1 MSFKT
6 IEDLVGNTPL
16 VEISSPN
23 NKNNIFV
30 KLEGNNPGGSVKD
43 RPAMRMISDAEKNGI
58 IKKGDTL
65 IEATSGNTGIAL
77 SMAAAV
83 KGYKMIIIMPETASD
98 ERIKTMKVYGSKV
111 ILVDKEKDMEGARDL
126 ANKMRDNNEGI
137 VLDQFSNPSNYFS
150 HFDTTA
156 PEIWKQTDGKITHF
170 VSAMGTTGTITGVSL
185 FLKEKSKD
193 IKIIGVQP
201 KDGARIP
208 GIRRWKKGYL
218 PPIFK
223 NAIVDEIIDIS
234 QEDAEKTTMQLT
246 KESGLFCGISSG
258 ANIFIAR
265 QIANK
270 IENACV
276 VTIICDRGDR
286 YLSKISA
293 DK

>member
-23 NKNNIFV
+23 NKNNIFA

-43 RPAMRMISDAEKNGI
+43 RPAMRMISDAEKNGT

-77 SMAAAV
+77 SMVAAI

-150 HFDTTA
+150 HFDTTG

-185 FLKEKSKD
+185 FLKEKSED

-208 GIRRWKKGYL
+208 GIRRWKEGYL

-234 QEDAEKTTMQLT
+234 QEDAEKTTIQLT

-270 IENACV
+270 IENACI

-293 DK
+293 T

>member
-23 NKNNIFV
+23 NKNNIFA

-43 RPAMRMISDAEKNGI
+43 RPAMRMISDAEKNGT

-77 SMAAAV
+77 SMAAAI

-150 HFDTTA
+150 HFDTTG

-185 FLKEKSKD
+185 FLKEKSED

-208 GIRRWKKGYL
+208 GIRRWKEGYL

-234 QEDAEKTTMQLT
+234 QEDAEKTTIQLT

-270 IENACV
+270 IENACI

-293 DK
+293 T

>member
-23 NKNNIFV
+23 NKNNIFA

-150 HFDTTA
+150 HFDTTG

-208 GIRRWKKGYL
+208 GIRRWKEGYL

-234 QEDAEKTTMQLT
+234 QEDAEKTTIQLT

-270 IENACV
+270 IENACI

-293 DK
+293 R

>member
-23 NKNNIFV
+23 NKNNIFA

-43 RPAMRMISDAEKNGI
+43 RPAMRMISDAEKNGT

-77 SMAAAV
+77 SMAAAI

-185 FLKEKSKD
+185 FLKEKSED

-208 GIRRWKKGYL
+208 GIRRWKEGYL

-234 QEDAEKTTMQLT
+234 QEDAEKTTIQLT

-270 IENACV
+270 IENACI

-293 DK
+293 T

>member
-23 NKNNIFV
+23 NKNNIFA

-43 RPAMRMISDAEKNGI
+43 RPAMRMIFDAEKNGT

-77 SMAAAV
+77 SMAAAI

-150 HFDTTA
+150 HFDTTG

-185 FLKEKSKD
+185 FLKEKSED

-208 GIRRWKKGYL
+208 GIRRWKEGYL

-234 QEDAEKTTMQLT
+234 QEDAEKTTIQLT

-270 IENACV
+270 IENACI

-293 DK
+293 T

>member
-23 NKNNIFV
+23 NKNNIFA

-43 RPAMRMISDAEKNGI
+43 RPAMRMISDAEKNGT

-208 GIRRWKKGYL
+208 GIRRWKEGYL

-234 QEDAEKTTMQLT
+234 QEDAEKTTIQLT

-270 IENACV
+270 IENACI

-293 DK
+293 R

>member
-23 NKNNIFV
+23 NKNNIFA

-43 RPAMRMISDAEKNGI
+43 RPAMRMISDAEKNGT

-150 HFDTTA
+150 HFDTTG

-185 FLKEKSKD
+185 FLKEKSED

-208 GIRRWKKGYL
+208 GIRRWKEGYL

-234 QEDAEKTTMQLT
+234 QEDAEKTTIQLT

-270 IENACV
+270 IENACI

-293 DK
+293 T

>member
-23 NKNNIFV
+23 NKNNIFA

-43 RPAMRMISDAEKNGI
+43 RPAMRMISDAEKNGT

-77 SMAAAV
+77 SMVAAI

-126 ANKMRDNNEGI
+126 ANKMRDDNEGI

-150 HFDTTA
+150 HFDTTG

-185 FLKEKSKD
+185 FLKEKSED

-208 GIRRWKKGYL
+208 GIRRWKEGYL

-234 QEDAEKTTMQLT
+234 QEDAEKTTIQLT

-270 IENACV
+270 IENACI

-293 DK
+293 T

>member
-208 GIRRWKKGYL
+208 GIRRWKEGYL

-234 QEDAEKTTMQLT
+234 QEDAEKTTIQLT

-270 IENACV
+270 IENACI

-293 DK
+293 R

>member
-23 NKNNIFV
+23 NKNNIFA

-43 RPAMRMISDAEKNGI
+43 RPAMRMISDAEKNGT

-77 SMAAAV
+77 SMAAAI

-126 ANKMRDNNEGI
+126 ANKMRDDNEGI

-150 HFDTTA
+150 HFDTTG

-185 FLKEKSKD
+185 FLKEKSED

-208 GIRRWKKGYL
+208 GIRRWKEGYL

-234 QEDAEKTTMQLT
+234 QEDAEKTTIQLT

-270 IENACV
+270 IENACI

-293 DK
+293 R

>member
-23 NKNNIFV
+23 DKNIIFA

-77 SMAAAV
+77 SMAATV

-98 ERIKTMKVYGSKV
+98 ERIKTMKVYGAKV

-137 VLDQFSNPSNYFS
+137 VLDQFSNPSNYFA
-150 HFDTTA
+150 HYDTTG
-156 PEIWKQTDGKITHF
+156 PEIWKQTNGKITHF
-170 VSAMGTTGTITGVSL
+170 VSAMGTTGTITGVSR
-185 FLKEKSKD
+185 FLKTKNKN

-208 GIRRWKKGYL
+208 GIRRWREGYL
-218 PPIFK
+218 PAIFK
-223 NAIVDEIIDIS
+223 NALVDEIIDVS
-234 QEDAEKTTMQLT
+234 QDDAEKTTVQLA
-246 KESGLFCGISSG
+246 KKSGLFCGISSG
-258 ANIFIAR
+258 ANIFISR
-265 QIANK
+265 K
-270 IENACV
+270 ISNETEKSCI

-286 YLSKISA
+286 YLSKI
-293 DK
+293 

>member
-6 IEDLVGNTPL
+6 IEELVGNTPL
-16 VEISSPN
+16 VEISSL
-23 NKNNIFV
+23 NKNNIIYA

-77 SMAAAV
+77 SMAAAI
-83 KGYKMIIIMPETASD
+83 KGYKMIIVMPETASD

-126 ANKMRDNNEGI
+126 ANKMRENNEGI
-137 VLDQFSNPSNYFS
+137 VLDQFSNPSNYQA
-150 HFDTTA
+150 HFDTTG
-156 PEIWKQTDGKITHF
+156 PEIWKQTEGKITHF
-170 VSAMGTTGTITGVSL
+170 VSAMGTTGTITGVSQ
-185 FLKEKSKD
+185 FLKTKNKN

-208 GIRRWKKGYL
+208 GIRRWKEGYL
-218 PPIFK
+218 PAIFK
-223 NAIVDEIIDIS
+223 NALVDEIIDVG
-234 QEDAEKTTMQLT
+234 QNDAEKTTMQLT

-258 ANIFIAR
+258 ANIFISR
-265 QIANK
+265 QISK
-270 IENACV
+270 DLEGACV

-286 YLSKISA
+286 YLSKI
-293 DK
+293 

>member
-1 MSFKT
+1 MNFKT
-6 IEDLVGNTPL
+6 IEQLVGNTPL
-16 VEISSPN
+16 VEISPPN
-23 NKNNIFV
+23 SKNTIFV

-43 RPAMRMISDAEKNGI
+43 RPALRMISDAEENGT

-65 IEATSGNTGIAL
+65 IEPTSGNTGIAL

-126 ANKMRDNNEGI
+126 AEEMRKNKQGI
-137 VLDQFSNPSNYFS
+137 VLDQFSNPSNYFA
-150 HFDTTA
+150 HFDTTG
-156 PEIWKQTDGKITHF
+156 PEIWEQTEGKVTHF
-170 VSAMGTTGTITGVSL
+170 VSAMGTTGTITGVSR
-185 FLKEKSKD
+185 FLKTKNKN

-201 KDGARIP
+201 KDGSRIP

-218 PPIFK
+218 PAIFK
-223 NAIVDEIIDIS
+223 NAIVDEF
-234 QEDAEKTTMQLT
+234 A

-258 ANIFIAR
+258 ANVFISR
-265 QIANK
+265 EISNK
-270 IENACV
+270 LENACI

-286 YLSKISA
+286 YLSKI
-293 DK
+293 

>member
-23 NKNNIFV
+23 NKNNIFA

-111 ILVDKEKDMEGARDL
+111 ILVDKAKDMEGARDL

-208 GIRRWKKGYL
+208 GIRRWKEGYL

-234 QEDAEKTTMQLT
+234 QEDAEKTTIQLT

-270 IENACV
+270 IENACI

-293 DK
+293 R

>member
-23 NKNNIFV
+23 NKNNIFA

-43 RPAMRMISDAEKNGI
+43 RPAMRMISDAEKNGT

-77 SMAAAV
+77 SMAAAI

-126 ANKMRDNNEGI
+126 ANKMRDDNEGI

-150 HFDTTA
+150 HFDTTG

-185 FLKEKSKD
+185 FLKEKSED

-208 GIRRWKKGYL
+208 GIRRWKEGYL

-234 QEDAEKTTMQLT
+234 QEDAEKTTIQLT

-270 IENACV
+270 IENACI

-293 DK
+293 T

>member
-1 MSFKT
+1 MNFKT
-6 IEDLVGNTPL
+6 IEQLVGNTPL

-23 NKNNIFV
+23 SKNTIFV

-43 RPAMRMISDAEKNGI
+43 RPALRMISDAEENGT

-65 IEATSGNTGIAL
+65 IEPTSGNTGIAL

-126 ANKMRDNNEGI
+126 ADEMRKNKQGI
-137 VLDQFSNPSNYFS
+137 VLDQFSNPSNYFA
-150 HFDTTA
+150 HFDTTG
-156 PEIWKQTDGKITHF
+156 PEIWEQTEGKVTHF
-170 VSAMGTTGTITGVSL
+170 VSAMGTTGTITGVSR
-185 FLKEKSKD
+185 FLKIKNKN

-201 KDGARIP
+201 KDGSRIP

-218 PPIFK
+218 PAIFK

-234 QEDAEKTTMQLT
+234 QDDAERTTLQFA

-258 ANIFIAR
+258 ANVFISR
-265 QIANK
+265 EISNK
-270 IENACV
+270 LENACI

-286 YLSKISA
+286 YLSKI
-293 DK
+293 

>member
-16 VEISSPN
+16 VEISSPY
-23 NKNNIFV
+23 NKNNIFA

-208 GIRRWKKGYL
+208 GIRRWKEGYL

-234 QEDAEKTTMQLT
+234 QEDAEKTTIQLT

-270 IENACV
+270 IENACI

-293 DK
+293 R

>member
-23 NKNNIFV
+23 NKNNIFA

-208 GIRRWKKGYL
+208 GIRRWKEGYL

-234 QEDAEKTTMQLT
+234 QEDAEKTTIQLT

-270 IENACV
+270 IENACI

-293 DK
+293 R

>member
-23 NKNNIFV
+23 NKNNIFA

-201 KDGARIP
+201 KDGSRIP
-208 GIRRWKKGYL
+208 GIRRWKEGYL

-234 QEDAEKTTMQLT
+234 QEDAEKTTIQLT

-270 IENACV
+270 IENACI

-293 DK
+293 T

>member
-23 NKNNIFV
+23 NKNNIFA

-150 HFDTTA
+150 HFDTTG

-208 GIRRWKKGYL
+208 GIRRWKEGYL

>member
-16 VEISSPN
+16 VEISSPK
-23 NKNNIFV
+23 NKNKIFA

-43 RPAMRMISDAEKNGI
+43 RPAMRMISDAEKNGT

-77 SMAAAV
+77 SMAAAI

-150 HFDTTA
+150 HFDTTG

-185 FLKEKSKD
+185 FLKEKSED

-208 GIRRWKKGYL
+208 GIRRWKEGYL

-234 QEDAEKTTMQLT
+234 QEDAEKTTIQLT

-270 IENACV
+270 IENACI

-293 DK
+293 T

>member
-6 IEDLVGNTPL
+6 IEELVGNTPL
-16 VEISSPN
+16 VEISSL
-23 NKNNIFV
+23 NKNNIIYA

-77 SMAAAV
+77 SMAAAI
-83 KGYKMIIIMPETASD
+83 KGYKMIIVMPETASD

-126 ANKMRDNNEGI
+126 ANKMRENNEGI
-137 VLDQFSNPSNYFS
+137 VLDQFSNPSNYQA
-150 HFDTTA
+150 HFDTTG
-156 PEIWKQTDGKITHF
+156 PEIWKQTEGKITHF
-170 VSAMGTTGTITGVSL
+170 VSAMGTTGTITGVSQ
-185 FLKEKSKD
+185 FLKTKNKN

-208 GIRRWKKGYL
+208 GIRRWKEGYL
-218 PPIFK
+218 PAIFK
-223 NAIVDEIIDIS
+223 NALVDEIIDVG
-234 QEDAEKTTMQLT
+234 QDDAEKTTMQLT

-258 ANIFIAR
+258 ANIFISR
-265 QIANK
+265 QISK
-270 IENACV
+270 DLERACV

-286 YLSKISA
+286 YLSKI
-293 DK
+293 

>member
-23 NKNNIFV
+23 NKNNIFA

-43 RPAMRMISDAEKNGI
+43 RPAMRMISDAEKNGT

-77 SMAAAV
+77 SMAAAI

-150 HFDTTA
+150 HFDTTG

-185 FLKEKSKD
+185 FLKEKSRGKKLNTMRLLTRFMKD
-193 IKIIGVQP
+193 STLKL
-201 KDGARIP
+201 
-208 GIRRWKKGYL
+208 KKQY
-218 PPIFK
+218 
-223 NAIVDEIIDIS
+223 
-234 QEDAEKTTMQLT
+234 
-246 KESGLFCGISSG
+246 GL
-258 ANIFIAR
+258 
-265 QIANK
+265 
-270 IENACV
+270 
-276 VTIICDRGDR
+276 
-286 YLSKISA
+286 
-293 DK
+293 